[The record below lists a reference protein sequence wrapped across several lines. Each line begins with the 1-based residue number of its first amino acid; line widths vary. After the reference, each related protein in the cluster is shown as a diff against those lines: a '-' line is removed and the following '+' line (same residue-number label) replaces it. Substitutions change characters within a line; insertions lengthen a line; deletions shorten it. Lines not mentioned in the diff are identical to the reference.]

1 LLTKRCIYRI
11 LFDMQ
16 SDNAVIPALCSV
28 AEAAELLGSTPST
41 VQRWA
46 KNGRLTVH
54 QKLPGKTG
62 AYLLDRDEVESM
74 KPAAN

>member
-1 LLTKRCIYRI
+1 
-11 LFDMQ
+11 M
-16 SDNAVIPALCSV
+16 
-28 AEAAELLGSTPST
+28 LGFTPST

-46 KNGRLTVH
+46 KSGRLSVH

-74 KPAAN
+74 KSAAK